1 MRRVAVSGASRW
13 LSCQP
18 ASRLLSHP
26 HTFRNSLGPNL
37 SGTHESCASRLK
49 PSRDTS
55 SRYQTT
61 SRSFASRLL
70 RRSYRVPSLPPLLST
85 TSCHTRPSAL
95 TFLPL
100 TPGSV
105 VNELCARDGSRQAQ
119 HDSHH
124 RHRGLRSRRFG
135 LRFLSYLQMLPT
147 SQVRAI
153 AAHSAL
159 GTPQGE
165 GITLPPTS
173 SHLPQ

>member
-1 MRRVAVSGASRW
+1 MQEAVGVGFEEGFSLARRRRVSVSGTSRW
-13 LSCQP
+13 FSCQP
-18 ASRLLSHP
+18 GSRLLSHP

-49 PSRDTS
+49 PSHDTS

-70 RRSYRVPSLPPLLST
+70 RRSHRVPSISPLRST
-85 TSCHTRPSAL
+85 TLYHTRPSAL

-100 TPGSV
+100 TPGSA
-105 VNELCARDGSRQAQ
+105 VNEFCARDGSRQAQ

-135 LRFLSYLQMLPT
+135 PRFFSYP
-147 SQVRAI
+147 
-153 AAHSAL
+153 
-159 GTPQGE
+159 
-165 GITLPPTS
+165 
-173 SHLPQ
+173 